1 MRKLVFISIVIA
13 AFCSLAFGQIKYDNY
28 TNDRFFFAIDY
39 PSDLLKM
46 QPPPENEDGRT
57 FLSGDGQVEIRV
69 WGQYNAL
76 SESLRQRY
84 LTTLKGFDTKPS
96 YVILEGSSFVI
107 SGVKEKKIVYI
118 KTMYRKDRDTDIF
131 YTLTIEYPSIRRK
144 EFDPIVTRIANSFK
158 IVPGADI

>member
-1 MRKLVFISIVIA
+1 MVGSDCSDMKKLILVSIVIA
-13 AFCSLAFGQIKYDNY
+13 AFGSLAYGQIKYDNY
-28 TNDRFFFAIDY
+28 NNDRFFFSVDY
-39 PSDLLKM
+39 PTDLLKM

-57 FLSGDGQVEIRV
+57 FLSTDNQVEMRV

-96 YVILEGSSFVI
+96 YIILDRSSFVI

-118 KTMYRKDRDTDIF
+118 KTMYRKDKD
-131 YTLTIEYPSIRRK
+131 
-144 EFDPIVTRIANSFK
+144 
-158 IVPGADI
+158 